1 MVLLIN
7 GVLISYFCRMNEID
21 DQTIFSIY
29 CIILKQIK
37 GCAGQ
42 FKSDYKGCLDCLYQS
57 SYTGCLHR
65 KRLRNTVLRSVSVQC
80 CKNTVKRRNGK
91 R

>member
-37 GCAGQ
+37 GCPGQ
-42 FKSDYKGCLDCLYQS
+42 FKSDYKGCWTAFTKVVTRVAYIEK
-57 SYTGCLHR
+57 G
-65 KRLRNTVLRSVSVQC
+65 
-80 CKNTVKRRNGK
+80 
-91 R
+91 